1 MRELDKDHK
10 YKVHMP
16 IFLDATCSG
25 IQHKAALIKDFESG
39 KSKIDPTKKSDTVG
53 DIYSDLLEPINKAIK
68 YMVKSMEIVMKLQK

>member
-25 IQHKAALIKDFESG
+25 IQHKGALIKDFESG
-39 KSKIDPTKKSDTVG
+39 KK
-53 DIYSDLLEPINKAIK
+53 
-68 YMVKSMEIVMKLQK
+68 